1 MPEHADGGR
10 LAGAAI
16 ATGADDATRGD
27 SGRMSRV
34 RWVICALL
42 FFATT
47 INYVDRGVL
56 GVLEPELRKT
66 IKWTNTQYGD
76 INFAFT
82 IAYAIG
88 FVVMGRLID
97 RVGTKIGYALALV
110 IWSLAAA
117 SHALASTVVGFGIAR
132 FFLGLGEAG
141 NFPSAI

>member
-1 MPEHADGGR
+1 MPEPLDGGR
-10 LAGAAI
+10 PIGAAI
-16 ATGADDATRGD
+16 ATTDTAAGSPAGAIAGK
-27 SGRMSRV
+27 MSHV
-34 RWVICALL
+34 RWGICALL

-66 IKWTNTQYGD
+66 IKWTKTQYGD

-97 RVGTKIGYALALV
+97 
-110 IWSLAAA
+110 
-117 SHALASTVVGFGIAR
+117 
-132 FFLGLGEAG
+132 
-141 NFPSAI
+141 